1 VPLVVSPFAELLA
14 GLAGAL
20 RSLGCR
26 WYLFGAQAAILH
38 GAERLTNDID
48 VTVDLG
54 EVSLKSLL
62 RALRASGFVL
72 RVKNPQKFVESTRVL
87 PARHRGSG
95 IDVDIVLAGPGP
107 EQLFLERAVRRR
119 IEGVWI
125 PVASVED
132 VVAMKVLSGRPKD
145 AEDVK
150 EIVAAQGPRL
160 DVGRVRATL
169 ESFEDALDRSD
180 LLVAF
185 ETLAKAVGKRRS
197 HAVRGTSPRRR
208 R

>member
-1 VPLVVSPFAELLA
+1 VASPFAELLA
-14 GLAGAL
+14 GLARAL

-26 WYLFGAQAAILH
+26 WYLFGAQAAIVH
-38 GAERLTNDID
+38 GAERLTNDVD

-54 EVSLKSLL
+54 EVPLKSLV

-72 RVKNPQKFVESTRVL
+72 RVKNPQEFVASTRVL

-107 EQLFLERAVRRR
+107 EQRFLERAVRRR

-169 ESFEDALDRSD
+169 ESFEAALDRRD
-180 LLVAF
+180 LLAAF
-185 ETLAKAVGKRRS
+185 EALAEAVAKRRS
-197 HAVRGTSPRRR
+197 PAPRGISPRRR